1 MRKTEFKLKNISTH
15 EKCKTRQKMWCMRL
29 AANVHLSN
37 AIRTINFECETFLR
51 ILKTQF
57 FFRVRAHVKKKRV
70 NQLPKRN
77 QVCCQQND
85 QNVLFNPNRC
95 ESIRI
100 WQITYNGTLDR
111 TFNIK
116 QIIKRVEMY
125 KNFTVR
131 THIHSTQTYKMHS
144 RPIGFYLI
152 CLFVYSSS
160 LKYV

>member
-1 MRKTEFKLKNISTH
+1 
-15 EKCKTRQKMWCMRL
+15 MWCMRL

-37 AIRTINFECETFLR
+37 AIRAINFECETFLR
-51 ILKTQF
+51 IIKTQF
-57 FFRVRAHVKKKRV
+57 FFRLRAHVKEKWV

-85 QNVLFNPNRC
+85 QNVSFYSNRC
-95 ESIRI
+95 ESIRM
-100 WQITYNGTLDR
+100 WQITYNRSLDR

-144 RPIGFYLI
+144 WPIGFYLI